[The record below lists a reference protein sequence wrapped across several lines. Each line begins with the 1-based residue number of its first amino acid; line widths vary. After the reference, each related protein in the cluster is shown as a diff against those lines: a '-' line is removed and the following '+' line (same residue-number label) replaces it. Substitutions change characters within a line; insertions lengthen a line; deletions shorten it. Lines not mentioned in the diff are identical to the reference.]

1 MNQPCFRE
9 FRLDTAIF
17 GLIAAVMAAVCLEG
31 CPPPPV
37 TPANLP
43 LIVGMEYAFPGMGS
57 GVAQTR
63 LPGVKF
69 MPDIISWGNMQSSAA
84 AKVNFGMLDRL
95 VKEYQGA
102 GFAECMIGLKS
113 ESDWASIA
121 PKAALPDTNFAPKP
135 EYMDDYAAWVR
146 AVVERYDGDGVDD
159 MKGLKHPIRYYEI
172 GVEFSSYEP
181 ESVDDYLPMLET
193 GYHAAHGAFAG
204 CVVMHAAFLVGTAFY
219 SNPGPEEYPAA
230 FAAVDERIMY
240 HSLDDIRAVLDHP
253 EWFDAV
259 NFHCEAES
267 RQMEATIQW
276 LRYEM
281 GARGYTKPL
290 VISDTVPNP
299 FIGWGP
305 GTVCEGTPESLG
317 IVLAPAVE
325 ADRCRLAEYFTKL
338 VNGDSATLDWV
349 HGFVAA
355 DMTRMV
361 VVAAEQGIQF
371 INTSFMEDLWPLN
384 TPLLR
389 ASAGN
394 TAWAGMVETTLNFF
408 TQEHNIKSYRP
419 LFYALQ
425 QLAGHLDNYTVV
437 ERAETSD
444 PGVWLFQVRHTGT
457 LGLPDYWIAWYEPNT
472 LVLPGDAVP
481 ETTLAVESTAQDLHV
496 ETLITQPNQ
505 TTPKTTTLHVD
516 KGTATLPLTPTPV
529 FITPVLVTVKGT

>member
-1 MNQPCFRE
+1 MELSSALGCGKRILGAFV
-9 FRLDTAIF
+9 IV
-17 GLIAAVMAAVCLEG
+17 AAGMFLNG

-43 LIVGMEYAFPGMGS
+43 LIVGMEYALPGMGS

-69 MPDIISWGNMQSSAA
+69 MPDIISWGNMQASAND
-84 AKVNFGMLDRL
+84 KINFRMLDRL

-146 AVVERYDGDGVDD
+146 AVVERYDGDGVND
-159 MKGLKHPIRYYEI
+159 MKDLKHPIRYYEI
-172 GVEFSSYEP
+172 GVEFSTYEP
-181 ESVDDYLPMLET
+181 EPAGDYLGMLEV
-193 GYHAAHGAFAG
+193 GYQAAHEAFSA
-204 CVVMHAAFLVGTAFY
+204 CVVMHAAFLVATAFY

-240 HSLDDIRAVLDHP
+240 HPLEDIRAVLDHP

-259 NFHCEAES
+259 NFHAGAEI
-267 RQMEATIQW
+267 RELEATIQW

-281 GARGYTKPL
+281 GARSYDKPL
-290 VISDTVPNP
+290 VISDTVPTP

-305 GTVCEGTPESLG
+305 GTTCEGVVESLG

-325 ADRCRLAEYFTKL
+325 ADRCRLADYFTNL
-338 VNGDSATLDWV
+338 VNEDPATLDWV

-361 VVAAEQGIQF
+361 VSAADQGIEF

-384 TPLLR
+384 TPLFR

-394 TAWAGMVETTLNFF
+394 TAWAGMVQTALNFF
-408 TQEHNIKSYRP
+408 TQEHNITGYRP

-425 QLAGHLDNYTVV
+425 QLARRLDNYNVV
-437 ERAETSD
+437 ERIETDD
-444 PGVWLFQVRHTGT
+444 PNVWLFRVLHTDASD
-457 LGLPDYWIAWYEPNT
+457 LPDFWIAWYDPGV
-472 LVLPGDAVP
+472 LVLPGDVIP
-481 ETTLAVESTAQDLHV
+481 ETTLALESTAQNVVV
-496 ETLITQPNQ
+496 ETLITQAGQ
-505 TTPKTTTLHVD
+505 TTPQTTTIPVSE
-516 KGTATLPLTPTPV
+516 GVAVVSLTPTPV
-529 FITPVLVTVKGT
+529 FIAPTS